1 MNTLKRLTRILG
13 LFALVLQAQAQT
25 QTQNNPDATP
35 WNQRS
40 WEDRAFKSTYEDKY
54 SFKHR
59 LPFDLDPYIWA
70 YSPEFAERFRMPKQW
85 IDPGLKGAL
94 AVAWR
99 MTTIGTVGCG
109 LGGRE
114 DSCWPPLTCQMDIY
128 FDGKAPL
135 PWRYNDVMRDNF
147 MRGISSKDFLP
158 WLSPQS
164 KTFGGPGSRSE
175 PVLNGALKYVGKRD
189 VTPFGRILYF
199 DREYEPNV
207 AMIGFGRACPSKT
220 VDAAAYVGFF
230 SQEEQDRTRGFIQN
244 YAHIAEFSAEYMRR
258 ITAAYIEQ
266 DKPNSE
272 VAKRLYEDYLK
283 RRQAVP
289 LSNAR

>member
-1 MNTLKRLTRILG
+1 MNTLKRLTLILG
-13 LFALVLQAQAQT
+13 LFALVLQAHA
-25 QTQNNPDATP
+25 QTQNNADPDATP

-70 YSPEFAERFRMPKQW
+70 YSAEFAERFRMPKQW

-109 LGGRE
+109 LSGRE

-128 FDGKAPL
+128 FDSKAPL

-164 KTFGGPGSRSE
+164 KTFSGPGSRGE
-175 PVLNGALKYVGKRD
+175 PLLHSALKYVGTKYS
-189 VTPFGRILYF
+189 TFLSQTLYF
-199 DREYEPNV
+199 DREYELGV
-207 AMIGFGRACPSKT
+207 SMIGFGRACPIKNQ
-220 VDAAAYVGFF
+220 DGAAFVGFF
-230 SQEEQDRTRGFIQN
+230 SQEERNRTQGLMETFS
-244 YAHIAEFSAEYMRR
+244 HTAEFSAEYMRR

-266 DKPNSE
+266 DKPNSD

-283 RRQAVP
+283 RRQATP
-289 LSNAR
+289 LSISR